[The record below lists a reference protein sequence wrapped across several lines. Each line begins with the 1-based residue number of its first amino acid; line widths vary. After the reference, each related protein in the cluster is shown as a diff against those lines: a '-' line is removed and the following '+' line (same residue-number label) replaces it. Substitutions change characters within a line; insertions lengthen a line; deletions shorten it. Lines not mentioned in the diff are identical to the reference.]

1 MAKEKSSSQ
10 VISINVLCT
19 LCINMVSMITMP
31 ILSRLLG
38 TEGYGLISIYTTWAT
53 IFTVISGLQVNVS
66 IANANIDFSREEQK
80 KYQSSIFVLSALWTG
95 ILLMAAVVG
104 NKAISSLLQMPRWMP
119 PLMILH
125 SFGMFS
131 VNFWNSKFTYELKPE
146 KNFIVSVGASV
157 SVAALSIAIT
167 ALLPQE
173 QRYYGKILGTG
184 VPYVAIGCISV
195 LVLLKHGKTGYNKK
209 YWKYCLSLCLPMV
222 ASGLCS
228 NIFGQSDR
236 LMLQRMAT
244 NSAVGIYSLSF
255 NFSNIIGSIWMALN
269 TAWCPYYYRMEE
281 HGDYEELFRR
291 LKKYTR
297 LFTVL
302 TIGFIL
308 LSKEIFVIY
317 AGEEFVSGAML
328 IPIFAAGFY
337 AQFIYSIAVNYE
349 YYQKQMRYISVL
361 TILSSLVNV
370 GLNGLLI
377 PELGAEGAALATLAA
392 YIINALLHW
401 YVAKHCVKTDH
412 KFRIQLCFFIPYI
425 LAVLMAVTLFYLI
438 PSSFWG
444 IRWGIGA
451 LIGVWQLRYLYKS
464 KTIF

>member
-19 LCINMVSMITMP
+19 LCINLVSMITMP

-38 TEGYGLISIYTTWAT
+38 TESYGLISIYTTWTT
-53 IFTVISGLQVNVS
+53 IFTVILGLQTNVS
-66 IANANIDFSREEQK
+66 IANANIDFPKEEQQ
-80 KYQSSIFVLSALWTG
+80 KYQSSVLTLSALWTG
-95 ILLMAAVVG
+95 VILVATIVG
-104 NKAISSLLQMPRWMP
+104 NKSISLLLQMPRWMP
-119 PLMILH
+119 LLMAMH
-125 SFGMFS
+125 SFGMFA

-146 KNFIVSVGASV
+146 KNFVISVGL
-157 SVAALSIAIT
+157 SVAVAVLSIVIT

-184 VPYVAIGCISV
+184 VPYAVIGCISV
-195 LVLLKHGKTGYNKK
+195 LIILRCGKTGYNKK
-209 YWKYCLSLCLPMV
+209 YWKYCIALCLPMV

-236 LMLQRMAT
+236 LMLQHMSS
-244 NSAVGIYSLSF
+244 NSEVGIYSLSF

-281 HGDYEELFRR
+281 RRDYTELYER
-291 LKKYTR
+291 LKKYTQ

-302 TIGFIL
+302 TSGFIL
-308 LSKEIFVIY
+308 LSKEVFVFY
-317 AGEEFVSGAML
+317 AGKEFSSGVTL
-328 IPIFAAGFY
+328 IPILVSGFY

-349 YYQKQMRYISVL
+349 YYQKQMRYVSTL
-361 TILSSLVNV
+361 TIISSLVNV

-377 PELGAEGAALATLAA
+377 PNFGAEGAACATLAA
-392 YIINALLHW
+392 YTVNALLHW
-401 YVAKHCVKTDH
+401 YVAKCCVKTEH
-412 KFRIQLCFFIPYI
+412 KFQIRFSFFIPHI
-425 LAVLMAVTLFYLI
+425 FVLLIAVILFYLVPTPFGI
-438 PSSFWG
+438 

-451 LIGVWQLRYLYKS
+451 LIGLWQLRNLYRS